1 MAAPPRSAPATN
13 PFIPPRAYATCG
25 SPSIAAE
32 ESRQATITVL
42 LLASRPILLAI
53 GFEFGI
59 MSAPSP
65 WPTDS
70 NAFPKKSQF
79 ALVAEAPLRFNTF
92 AKKTVRFRKPKRRRD
107 RRRSGLAGSISSLM
121 CLNPAA
127 ESPAASADD
136 NARRR
141 CGRAKYLGRLVLRF
155 RSLHHFAAPSR
166 ANFGIKGALA
176 SICF

>member
-32 ESRQATITVL
+32 ESRQATINVL

-92 AKKTVRFRKPKRRRD
+92 AKKNSALWKPKQRRERPRD
-107 RRRSGLAGSISSLM
+107 GLAGSIGTRMGMNPIEESSDAL
-121 CLNPAA
+121 A
-127 ESPAASADD
+127 
-136 NARRR
+136 
-141 CGRAKYLGRLVLRF
+141 
-155 RSLHHFAAPSR
+155 AAPTPAR
-166 ANFGIKGALA
+166 
-176 SICF
+176 